1 MRNRMPIKKV
11 KDLPDCDRPREK
23 IRDKGAR
30 ALTTRELIAALLG
43 RGTRG
48 HEVASLARDIERLIG
63 EKPDAVTYPSLCSLH
78 GMGPSKASQVLAALE
93 LGRRYFGQEGNDRI
107 RITRPEDLLP
117 CIAGI
122 RTKRQEYFLC
132 TTLNGAGEVIGTRT
146 ITVGLLNHSLVHPR
160 EVFADAIADRAASV
174 ILAHNHPSGVLE
186 PSPQDIAITGQIC
199 RAGELLGI
207 PVLDHIIVSAGGF
220 LSMKE
225 RGLLG

>member
-1 MRNRMPIKKV
+1 MPIKKV
-11 KDLPDCDRPREK
+11 RDLPDCDRPREK
-23 IRDKGAR
+23 IRDKGTQ
-30 ALTTRELIAALLG
+30 ALTNRELIAALLG
-43 RGTRG
+43 RGTQG
-48 HEVASLARDIERLIG
+48 YDIASLARDIDRLIG
-63 EKPDAVTYPSLCSLH
+63 ETPDAITFSGLCEIH

-93 LGRRYFGQEGNDRI
+93 LGRRLYRSREKGRI
-107 RITRPEDLLP
+107 KITRPEDLLP
-117 CIAGI
+117 CISDI

-132 TTLNGAGEVIGTRT
+132 TTLNGAGEVIETRT

-174 ILAHNHPSGVLE
+174 ILTHNHPSGVLE
-186 PSPQDIAITGQIC
+186 PSPQDIAITGQIS

-207 PVLDHIIVSAGGF
+207 PVLDHIIVSEKGF